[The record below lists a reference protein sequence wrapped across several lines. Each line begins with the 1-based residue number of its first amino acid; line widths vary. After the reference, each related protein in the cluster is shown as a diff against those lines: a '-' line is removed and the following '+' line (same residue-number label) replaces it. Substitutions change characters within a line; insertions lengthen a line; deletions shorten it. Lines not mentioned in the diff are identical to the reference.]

1 MNVEKIREDFPIL
14 KTKMNGHPLNYL
26 DNAATTQKPVQVIEE
41 ISRFYRKTNA
51 NIRRGVYKL
60 SEEATLEYEQTRE
73 ATAKLLNADK
83 NEIIFTRNTTES
95 INLVA
100 YCFEKE
106 VKKNDFILLTDM
118 EHHSNIVPWYLI
130 ARKKGARLEKIP
142 FDKKGFLDFDK
153 AEKMIEEKPAF
164 FAVTQASNVL
174 GTINNVEKLS
184 KIAKKNGVKI
194 LIDAA
199 QSAPHMRINIKKLK
213 PDFLAFSAHKML
225 GPLGVGILY
234 GRNEML
240 ESMPPFMGGG
250 EMIEDVSK
258 EITFAQPPIKFEAG
272 TPNIEGVVAF
282 KKAIEYLKRIGF
294 ENIEKHEK
302 KLLKTAFEGLTE
314 IKGIKI
320 HGPAG
325 IQKRTGLISF
335 SIPGYHP
342 HDVAELLSKS
352 GIAVRAGHHCAQ
364 PLMESLGE
372 NASTRASFYF
382 YNTEGEVE
390 NFVKTLKE
398 IIK

>member
-41 ISRFYRKTNA
+41 IGRFYRKTNA

-83 NEIIFTRNTTES
+83 SEIIFTRNTTES

-100 YCFEKE
+100 YCFEGE
-106 VKKNDFILLTDM
+106 IKKNDSILLTDM

-130 ARKKGARLEKIP
+130 AGKKGAKLKKIP
-142 FDKKGFLDFDK
+142 FDKNGFLDMDK
-153 AEKMIEEKPAF
+153 AEKMIEEKPVF
-164 FAVTQASNVL
+164 LAVTQASNVL
-174 GTINNVEKLS
+174 GTINNIEKLS
-184 KIAKKNGVKI
+184 KTAKKNGVKI

-199 QSAPHMRINIKKLK
+199 QSAPHMRINIKKIK

-225 GPLGVGILY
+225 GPLGVGVLY
-234 GRNEML
+234 GRKQLL

-258 EITFAQPPIKFEAG
+258 EITFAEPPVKFEAG

-282 KKAIEYLKRIGF
+282 KKAIEYLQKTGF

-302 KLLKTAFEGLTE
+302 KLLKTAFEELTE

-320 HGPAG
+320 HGPTG
-325 IQKRTGLISF
+325 VQKRTGLISF
-335 SIPGYHP
+335 SISGHHP
-342 HDVAELLSKS
+342 HDIAELLSKK

-364 PLMESLGE
+364 PLMEKLGE
-372 NASTRASFYF
+372 NASTRASFYL
-382 YNTEGEVE
+382 YNTEEEVE
-390 NFVKTLKE
+390 NFVKKLKE
-398 IIK
+398 IVK